1 MDLTMEGRKVLP
13 QPGQSLLELVK
24 QLGLDGSTLTE
35 RPLAAKIAG
44 EVFTLNYI
52 PVRQKEA
59 EADRQSMRRAMAAS
73 NGEIRLLRYADPAGK
88 ECYIP
93 HGAVHDFPCHA
104 AAVAGGN
111 GKNDL
116 HAGFQRVHQR
126 CGGKGFFRFDPE
138 SAGQ

>member
-1 MDLTMEGRKVLP
+1 MALTMDGRKVLP

-24 QLGLDGSTLTE
+24 QLGLDASALTK
-35 RPLAAKIAG
+35 RPLAAKRSG
-44 EVFTLNYI
+44 GRP
-52 PVRQKEA
+52 PVHAPGNGGVQ
-59 EADRQSMRRAMAAS
+59 RRNPPAP
-73 NGEIRLLRYADPAGK
+73 LRRPGGQGVLY
-88 ECYIP
+88 P

>member
-1 MDLTMEGRKVLP
+1 MDLTMDGRKVLP

-88 ECYIP
+88 ECYIRT
-93 HGAVHDFPCHA
+93 AQ
-104 AAVAGGN
+104 
-111 GKNDL
+111 L
-116 HAGFQRVHQR
+116 
-126 CGGKGFFRFDPE
+126 
-138 SAGQ
+138 

>member
-52 PVRQKEA
+52 PVRQKA
-59 EADRQSMRRAMAAS
+59 VSYTHLTLPT
-73 NGEIRLLRYADPAGK
+73 ILR
-88 ECYIP
+88 
-93 HGAVHDFPCHA
+93 V
-104 AAVAGGN
+104 
-111 GKNDL
+111 
-116 HAGFQRVHQR
+116 
-126 CGGKGFFRFDPE
+126 
-138 SAGQ
+138 

>member
-1 MDLTMEGRKVLP
+1 MALTMDGRKVP

-73 NGEIRLLRYADPAGK
+73 NGEIRLLRYADPAGVL
-88 ECYIP
+88 YP